1 MSVVKTLQKNVVRLK
16 YALALGFLFLL
27 ASQREGYAQK
37 FPHEFWHEG
46 KIVLDK
52 GDTLRGVIKY
62 DLQADLLQFNNGSG
76 NIEAYSSKRAIF
88 FEIFDSSVKR
98 YRQFYSLPFTN
109 TSGYKSLMFFEFL
122 TEGKITLLAKEALEY
137 RTENAGGYYR
147 MTYTRLVLVNKY
159 YFMDEKGNIEAFEGD
174 RNALLK
180 RMGNRGQ
187 DVNKYIKTNRL
198 KYDYKYDFVKIIE
211 YYNSFFSS

>member
-1 MSVVKTLQKNVVRLK
+1 MSVVKRYYIHVVQVK
-16 YALALGFLFLL
+16 YALAIGLLFLM
-27 ASQREGYAQK
+27 ASQQEVYAQK

-52 GDTLRGVIKY
+52 GDTLRGFVKY
-62 DLQADLLQFNNGSG
+62 DFQTDLLQYNAGG
-76 NIEAYSSKRAIF
+76 GVIEAFSSKRAIF

-109 TSGYKSLMFFEFL
+109 ISGHKSLTFFEFL
-122 TEGKITLLAKEALEY
+122 TEGKLTLLGRESLEY

-159 YFMDEKGNIEAFEGD
+159 FFMDEKGNIEAFEGD

-180 RMGNRGQ
+180 RMGNRAQ
-187 DVNKYIKTNRL
+187 DVNKYIKSNRL

-211 YYNSFFSS
+211 YYNSFFPL